1 MIDVRI
7 DSIIYQSQ
15 IYYRDLVNNLTVEK
29 KLGKALDPKWDKA
42 DTILGYLEAL
52 NYRSR
57 LTDQADIDNV
67 NYILE
72 CLIKLCELNQYPV
85 SAPITFQSPPAVIVG
100 AKGDKGDTGNTG
112 ARGFTGL
119 ATDFSVISASATTT
133 VDLFPITDSKGVRWD
148 YFVINNS
155 GAQRVSSILGQ
166 WTADGLNHELTDSGT
181 EDLIGDT
188 SGIEFDINISAGVVH
203 LTAVITSGTWSITGS
218 RYFVP
223 NNGNGSG
230 PITNSLPLGQV
241 YIGNASNQAQ
251 AQSVSGVINITNLG
265 VTSYTTGSI
274 LDTHINSAA
283 NITLSKL
290 ASLSNNIVPITNGS
304 GKLISSTLS
313 PTTLAY
319 VDIGSSLTGL
329 LSLKLTDPMST
340 IGDILIR
347 NSSNITTRLG
357 IGAVNQ
363 VLTVIGGTPAWQN
376 LPGGITGLTTGYL
389 PKASS
394 STTLVNS
401 IVSESTGAITVA
413 GTIEVQGGI
422 RTQASGPYFKIENL
436 LIGNWNMDTTASV
449 TVAHG
454 LSTNYKKMRI
464 LGIIIRD
471 DSDTGYYPLN
481 YISGGGVVSGS
492 WFTNNSTNII
502 LQRSTVGQFD
512 NPSFSVTGGYNR
524 GWVTI
529 MYEV

>member
-29 KLGKALDPKWDKA
+29 RLGKALDPKWDKA

-133 VDLFPITDSKGVRWD
+133 VDLFPITDSKGARWD

-188 SGIEFDINISAGVVH
+188 SGIEFDISILAGVVH

-265 VTSYTTGSI
+265 VTTFTSTGYT
-274 LDTHINSAA
+274 
-283 NITLSKL
+283 NIATSL
-290 ASLSNNIVPITNGS
+290 A
-304 GKLISSTLS
+304 
-313 PTTLAY
+313 PTF
-319 VDIGSSLTGL
+319 LT
-329 LSLKLTDPMST
+329 KLTDPTTT
-340 IGDILIR
+340 IGDIIIR
-347 NSSNITTRLG
+347 DGFNAINRLG
-357 IGAVNQ
+357 IGSSNQ
-363 VLTVIGGTPAWQN
+363 VLTVSGGVPSWQN
-376 LPGGITGLTTGYL
+376 LPAGILGLTTGYL
-389 PKASS
+389 PKAGSP
-394 STTLVNS
+394 TTLVNS
-401 IVSESTGAITVA
+401 IISESAGAITIA
-413 GTIEVQGGI
+413 GTNEVQGGY
-422 RTQASGPYFKIENL
+422 RTSVSGPYIKVKVVQT
-436 LIGNWNMDTTASV
+436 GAWNMQTTATL

-454 LSTNYKKMRI
+454 LPDHTKIRSIYVV
-464 LGIIIRD
+464 II
-471 DSDTGYYPLN
+471 SD
-481 YISGGGVVSGS
+481 SGGYSPLTKLDSTATGLIAGS
-492 WFTNNSTNII
+492 VTDWGSTNIT
-502 LQRSTVGQFD
+502 LKLYTSGTFVAA
-512 NPSFSVTGGYNR
+512 NFSNAVNNR
-524 GWVTI
+524 GYITI
-529 MYEV
+529 EYEA